1 MPFKGSFAS
10 SLPTLKQAPHV
21 QRTSK
26 RDWVGLK
33 LVISFQP
40 RRGIKEVD
48 TPLFVQLGMGGGV
61 RQNHQF
67 ERERSIGSH
76 GDQRR

>member
-1 MPFKGSFAS
+1 
-10 SLPTLKQAPHV
+10 
-21 QRTSK
+21 
-26 RDWVGLK
+26 
-33 LVISFQP
+33 
-40 RRGIKEVD
+40 
-48 TPLFVQLGMGGGV
+48 VQLGMGGGV